1 MNQKKPSPEQLWQS
15 ILDWYFEPM
24 PEDTP
29 EAPFKNLQEEGTV
42 CLLLSNLFFNIDEYL
57 KNHEIKEMYRDT
69 FTKQS

>member
-29 EAPFKNLQEEGTV
+29 EAPFKNLQEEGQA
-42 CLLLSNLFFNIDEYL
+42 CLLLSSIFSFIDSYL
-57 KNHEIKEMYRDT
+57 KEHGIKPKNSI
-69 FTKQS
+69 TKQS